1 MPMDIKKEGYSDM
14 DIEPQNLLLIY
25 LTYRN
30 IQRNIQFSQYK
41 LAALSKLRS
50 SVSYFDYNYQ
60 PIGI

>member
-1 MPMDIKKEGYSDM
+1 M